1 MTFTYQLKTHLSH
14 FNIITS
20 ITFIY
25 QLKKQY
31 KKQYF
36 FFLAELS
43 WKCFIR
49 LVRFMY
55 FSWSYTK
62 IDWYVIQLSPTLCKT
77 MNYDERRMGETVIH
91 ENSLRLIFIGKRE
104 SIKRVKLNLMF
115 LACEKTAYKTL
126 VINLQIKSKNLI
138 QDVFKLWSQFSPSIF
153 FLLLLRKRQK

>member
-1 MTFTYQLKTHLSH
+1 MTFTYQPKTHLSH

-31 KKQYF
+31 KNSI

-43 WKCFIR
+43 LKCFIR

-55 FSWSYTK
+55 FFWSYTK
-62 IDWYVIQLSPTLCKT
+62 IDWYVIYLSHTLCKT
-77 MNYDERRMGETVIH
+77 MNYDERRMGETVVH

-104 SIKRVKLNLMF
+104 SINRVKLNLMF
-115 LACEKTAYKTL
+115 LACEKTAYKTS
-126 VINLQIKSKNLI
+126 VINLQIKSKNII
-138 QDVFKLWSQFSPSIF
+138 QDVFKLWSHIF
-153 FLLLLRKRQK
+153 PFHFLLLLRKRQK